1 MPRDP
6 PPEKNLFSHH
16 TYHADCNHNGYGA
29 DYDGKVIKPHK
40 IGQIADE
47 PNSTLIKAAFLSY
60 LPSTDGPKIMVRWMS
75 SDTDSTDFGTL
86 VLDSQTE
93 KLNCRRV

>member
-60 LPSTDGPKIMVRWMS
+60 LPKLIFNSPRCPEKTQVLYTSHFCSCSLFLCPDG
-75 SDTDSTDFGTL
+75 T
-86 VLDSQTE
+86 
-93 KLNCRRV
+93 